1 MQKLELFINKKAMAY
16 YRKELVEVTEDVMKM
31 YLPQE
36 ALDSKNLKPSE
47 KRVLTALIVGLKTY
61 AKAKTSG
68 VLAISNQ
75 DLTTMAHISGRD
87 LPTIRQSL
95 EDRGLIKRLT
105 IGQRAERLSSTYV
118 VNIKALRQPIP
129 APKKVELEDI
139 ESLSEKY
146 FSEAPD
152 ASETPDGTTN
162 TYTNTYTNS
171 NTNTNTDTN
180 SDIDTK
186 TYIYTIPKT
195 KVEVKTGSYKKIYL
209 DNNIPELNKIK
220 ESSNEIELLNNLKLL
235 FDKNLTID
243 GYFYFKR
250 LLENIIN
257 SFDFLDNK
265 KKKEFLQYIELREPQ
280 PTDFDEPERIF

>member
-1 MQKLELFINKKAMAY
+1 MAY
-16 YRKELVEVTEDVMKM
+16 YRKELVEITEDIMKM

-36 ALDSKNLKPSE
+36 ALESKNLKPSE

-61 AKAKTSG
+61 AKAKASG

-129 APKKVELEDI
+129 APKKVELGDI

-146 FSEAPD
+146 FD
-152 ASETPDGTTN
+152 TSETPDGTTN
-162 TYTNTYTNS
+162 T
-171 NTNTNTDTN
+171 NTNTNTYSN
-180 SDIDTK
+180 IDTK

-195 KVEVKTGSYKKIYL
+195 KIEVKTGSYKKIYL
-209 DNNIPELNKIK
+209 DKNIPELNKIK

-243 GYFYFKR
+243 GYFYFKK
-250 LLENIIN
+250 LLKDIIN
-257 SFDFLDNK
+257 SFDFLDNSK
-265 KKKEFLQYIELREPQ
+265 KEEFLQYVELKEPQ
-280 PTDFDEPERIF
+280 PQDFDKSERIF